1 MVLDLD
7 KNPSFLNWKL
17 ASAQKAFLDGR
28 ELAMSMSESEI
39 NRNKVPL
46 EIFSEPMAILNL
58 GEKAS
63 GVTSDKETLI
73 AMQKVFDGV
82 SLTW

>member
-1 MVLDLD
+1 
-7 KNPSFLNWKL
+7 
-17 ASAQKAFLDGR
+17 
-28 ELAMSMSESEI
+28 MSESEI

-58 GEKAS
+58 GEKAG